1 MAKGRKPKPTHL
13 RLLSQLPSSKKLN
26 KNEPKYSKIEVEP
39 PEHLDNAAKAEWHRI
54 YRDMA
59 GQGMITTVDR
69 AAISAY
75 CVSYSRWVKAE
86 TKLAL
91 MMEKSDDNLFG
102 GMIFKTNKNNLS
114 QNPLI
119 RIADRAMENMVRI
132 CAEFGMTPS
141 SRTRAGRGSSG
152 DPFGYDPSDIGD
164 KY

>member
-1 MAKGRKPKPTHL
+1 MTKGRKPKPTHL
-13 RLLSQLPSSKKLN
+13 RLLTGNPSGRKLN
-26 KNEPKYSKIEVEP
+26 KNEPKYSKIEVEA
-39 PEHLDNAAKAEWHRI
+39 PEHLDNAAKAEWGRV
-54 YRDMA
+54 YGEMA
-59 GQGMITTVDR
+59 AQGMITVVDR
-69 AAISAY
+69 AALSAY

-91 MMEKSDDNLFG
+91 MMDKSDDNLFG
-102 GMIFKTNKNNLS
+102 GMIFKTHRNGLS

-132 CAEFGMTPS
+132 AAEFGMTPS

-164 KY
+164 R